1 MVAEVWGDRLGE
13 AGAVGPVMAFV
24 VTSSSNHWVENVDCF
39 ADSGITKLKIK
50 LIKICL
56 KFSKGQKI

>member
-39 ADSGITKLKIK
+39 ADSGITKNNQVNKNMSQI
-50 LIKICL
+50 
-56 KFSKGQKI
+56 Q

>member
-1 MVAEVWGDRLGE
+1 VAEVWGDRLGE

-39 ADSGITKLKIK
+39 ADSVEADAASVEAL
-50 LIKICL
+50 
-56 KFSKGQKI
+56 FVVD